1 MLGRFANRP
10 RKIPGASEFIDDRG
24 RIALADPGVFKK
36 DPMSIMRL
44 FHVAD
49 LNGLEFHPD
58 ALKAVT
64 RSLSLIDNTF
74 RESEEA
80 NRLFLS
86 ILTSR
91 KDPGF
96 ILRRMNEA
104 GVLGRFIP
112 EFGKIV
118 SMMQFNMYHHYTVD
132 EHSIRA
138 IGLLADISR
147 GKLKKDH
154 PLSTAMVQQIVSKR
168 VLFVATLLYIG
179 SNISTSWNEGC
190 KIPCFWL

>member
-1 MLGRFANRP
+1 MIGLFANRP
-10 RKIPGASEFIDDRG
+10 RKIAGAAEFIDDRG
-24 RIALADPGVFKK
+24 RIALADPDVFKR

-49 LNGLEFHPD
+49 INGLEFHPD

-64 RSLSLIDNTF
+64 RSLSLIDNDF

-80 NRLFLS
+80 NRLFLA

-91 KDPGF
+91 RDPGF

-118 SMMQFNMYHHYTVD
+118 SMMQFSMYHHYTVD
-132 EHSIRA
+132 EHLIRA
-138 IGLLADISR
+138 VAAPTSAVMAALVELSLAGRAELLDGGL
-147 GKLKKDH
+147 
-154 PLSTAMVQQIVSKR
+154 
-168 VLFVATLLYIG
+168 VAGL
-179 SNISTSWNEGC
+179 
-190 KIPCFWL
+190 